1 VGGFIVLED
10 GRAFALNNWA
20 TNVIVQ
26 TIAVELPAGELRNWL
41 LFQQST
47 IQGPGMTR
55 IDLRELT
62 PANAEA
68 IVAAIRRINAD
79 VTRYDLPDDADWRAH
94 FQLLADM
101 VDACERG
108 DPPMDLNPHMLAVSP
123 PTGARRGPGWPQGTD
138 R

>member
-1 VGGFIVLED
+1 VGGFIVLYD

-20 TNVIVQ
+20 TNVIVR

-47 IQGPGMTR
+47 IQGPGMTS

-68 IVAAIRRINAD
+68 IIGAIRRIAAD
-79 VTRYDLPDDADWRAH
+79 TTRYDLPPDADWAAH
-94 FQLLADM
+94 FRLLADM

-108 DPPMDLNPHMLAVSP
+108 DPPMDLNPHMLALIK
-123 PTGARRGPGWPQGTD
+123 PTGRRRGPGWE
-138 R
+138 